1 MAASIAA
8 LSASMSALNCSSIS
22 PEFKL
27 AISII
32 CLIILVIGLVSLF
45 IYEPLLLPKFERK
58 PKPPKEPK
66 IDKKA
71 WKKYLKTAEK
81 LSKKQ

>member
-1 MAASIAA
+1 
-8 LSASMSALNCSSIS
+8 
-22 PEFKL
+22 
-27 AISII
+27 
-32 CLIILVIGLVSLF
+32 
-45 IYEPLLLPKFERK
+45 LPKFERK

>member
-1 MAASIAA
+1 MGASIAA
-8 LSASMSALNCSSIS
+8 LSASMSALNGSSIS

-27 AISII
+27 AFAII
-32 CLIILVIGLVSLF
+32 CLIVLVVGLVCLF
-45 IYEPLLLPKFERK
+45 IYEPLLLPRFERK
-58 PKPPKEPK
+58 PKPPKKPK

-81 LSKKQ
+81 LSKK

>member
-8 LSASMSALNCSSIS
+8 LSASLASLNGSSIS
-22 PEFKL
+22 SEIKL
-27 AISII
+27 IFAIIY
-32 CLIILVIGLVSLF
+32 LIILVVGLICIF
-45 IYEPLLLPKFERK
+45 IYEPNLLPKFERK
-58 PKPPKEPK
+58 PKPTKEPK

-71 WKKYLKTAEK
+71 WKKYLNTAEK

>member
-8 LSASMSALNCSSIS
+8 LSASMASLNGSAIS

-27 AISII
+27 II
-32 CLIILVIGLVSLF
+32 DIIDIIILVAGLVCLF
-45 IYEPLLLPKFERK
+45 IYEPNLLPRFERK
-58 PKPPKEPK
+58 PKLQKEPK

-81 LSKKQ
+81 L